1 MVKAKPSYED
11 LYEAVVA
18 KQARMDA
25 EKATKIEAAVQEIE
39 AEYSVKTQ
47 ELANLFAQ
55 VSIVTEDPVV
65 EEEAP
70 IADESIAAVE
80 PEVAG

>member
-1 MVKAKPSYED
+1 MVKAKPGYED

-18 KQARMDA
+18 KQAKMDA
-25 EKATKIEAAVQEIE
+25 EKATKVEAAIQEIE

-65 EEEAP
+65 EEAP
-70 IADESIAAVE
+70 IADEAIAAVE

>member
-1 MVKAKPSYED
+1 MVKAKPGYED

-25 EKATKIEAAVQEIE
+25 EKATKAETAIQEIE

-65 EEEAP
+65 EEAS
-70 IADESIAAVE
+70 IADEAIVAVE
-80 PEVAG
+80 PEVDG

>member
-1 MVKAKPSYED
+1 MVKAKPGYED

-25 EKATKIEAAVQEIE
+25 EKATKVEAAVQEIE

-55 VSIVTEDPVV
+55 VSIVTEDPVA
-65 EEEAP
+65 EEAP
-70 IADESIAAVE
+70 IADEAVE

>member
-65 EEEAP
+65 EEAP
-70 IADESIAAVE
+70 IADEPIADVE

>member
-1 MVKAKPSYED
+1 MVKAKPGYED

-25 EKATKIEAAVQEIE
+25 EKATKVEAAVQEIE

-47 ELANLFAQ
+47 ELADLFAQ

-65 EEEAP
+65 EEAP
-70 IADESIAAVE
+70 IADEAIAAVE
-80 PEVAG
+80 PEIAG

>member
-55 VSIVTEDPVV
+55 VSIVTEDPVA
-65 EEEAP
+65 EEAP
-70 IADESIAAVE
+70 IADEPIDAVE

>member
-1 MVKAKPSYED
+1 MVKAKTGYED

-25 EKATKIEAAVQEIE
+25 EKATKVESAVQEIE

-65 EEEAP
+65 EEAP
-70 IADESIAAVE
+70 IADEAVE

>member
-1 MVKAKPSYED
+1 MVTAKPGYED

-18 KQARMDA
+18 KQAKMDA
-25 EKATKIEAAVQEIE
+25 EKATKVEAAIQEIE

-47 ELANLFAQ
+47 ELADLFTQ

-65 EEEAP
+65 EEAP
-70 IADESIAAVE
+70 IADEAIDAVE

>member
-1 MVKAKPSYED
+1 MVKAKPGYED

-18 KQARMDA
+18 KQAKMDA
-25 EKATKIEAAVQEIE
+25 EKATKVEAAIQEIE

-47 ELANLFAQ
+47 ELADLFAQ

-65 EEEAP
+65 EEAP
-70 IADESIAAVE
+70 IADEAIAAVE

>member
-65 EEEAP
+65 EEAP
-70 IADESIAAVE
+70 IADEAVDAVE